1 MDLNQLV
8 ENSRDVSVGDLIYG
22 SDAYYGQ
29 VTRVGGSVVEFTTVG
44 LMPAGPKG
52 DQGNIGIQGPPG
64 PQGIQ
69 GIPGEVQL
77 IDLPGY
83 KNLAMPD
90 LTNAIDLG
98 NRQYRIYDYN
108 GITVDYGIDSGNFVM
123 NGSSS
128 GPGYVWITLLNKD
141 TYVENISFS
150 TYYESGCADSG
161 KYQWVVEG
169 DNKNFWSYVITFTP
183 ENRLWTQEIN
193 SNVQRIGLFFREVEA
208 LENYTFKLQVE
219 KGSTIT
225 PYTIPGKIPQYA
237 TQEQEAW
244 ITPTLLNG
252 ATGTIKYRKNQWGR
266 VEFKGSLNV
275 TNSEKAQFVLP
286 SGYFPGYNLILLV
299 RNLASQDRTLRIN
312 TAGGFDIFAG
322 NGSFNFNWFSFI
334 GEA

>member
-1 MDLNQLV
+1 M

-52 DQGNIGIQGPPG
+52 DQGNIGIQGPQG

-77 IDLPGY
+77 KDLPDY
-83 KNLAMPD
+83 NLAMPD

-98 NRQYRIYDYN
+98 NRKYRIYDDN
-108 GITVDYGIDSGNFVM
+108 GITVDYEIDSGNFVM

-128 GPGYVWITLLNKD
+128 SDDYVWFTLINKD
-141 TYVENISFS
+141 TYFENINFS
-150 TYYESGCADSG
+150 TYYESGSADSA
-161 KYQWVVEG
+161 KFQWVVEAESQ
-169 DNKNFWSYVITFTP
+169 NFWSYIVNLDTV
-183 ENRLWTQEIN
+183 NRIWTQEIN
-193 SNVQRIGLFFREVEA
+193 SNVQRIGFYLHKALA
-208 LENYTFKLQVE
+208 LENYTFKCQME
-219 KGSTIT
+219 KGSTTT
-225 PYTIPGKIPQYA
+225 PYTIPGEIPQYA
-237 TQEQEAW
+237 TKEQKAW
-244 ITPTLLNG
+244 MTPTLLNG

-334 GEA
+334 GEE